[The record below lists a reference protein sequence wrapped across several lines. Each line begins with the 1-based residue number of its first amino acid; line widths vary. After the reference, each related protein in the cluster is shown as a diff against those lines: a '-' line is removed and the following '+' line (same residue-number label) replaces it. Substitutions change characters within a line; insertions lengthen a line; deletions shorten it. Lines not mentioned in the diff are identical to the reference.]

1 MVTLNDIAKVGIMIS
16 QTWPNSN
23 KKEYK
28 TLEAIEYAI
37 KKDFFDS
44 IQTVQIPF
52 SSERKKI
59 SNLIKSNKLIL
70 TYCISRILSNGNFNL
85 SDLDEENRRRSYME
99 VIKRLDEADEAGA
112 KRFAVISGPC
122 PKDLKDRKIALQKLE
137 DSLINICKVAA
148 SSYPEMEI
156 IIEPIDIS
164 VHKKNSL
171 GLTEEGIYLCS
182 TLREKGLKL
191 NLCLDTAHMLLNNED
206 PIMSLRKS
214 KKYVSEFHFCNCIT
228 DPKQIFFG
236 DFHIPFGF
244 PGDIGV
250 KEVAEIMKEAYKMG
264 FFNERQKPSVFCEI
278 FKRDEDKSFK
288 IVEQIIRIF
297 KESWKISRE
306 KLGLKC

>member
-70 TYCISRILSNGNFNL
+70 TYCISRILNNGNFNL

-122 PKDLKDRKIALQKLE
+122 PKDLKDRKIALQKLF
-137 DSLINICKVAA
+137 S
-148 SSYPEMEI
+148 
-156 IIEPIDIS
+156 
-164 VHKKNSL
+164 
-171 GLTEEGIYLCS
+171 
-182 TLREKGLKL
+182 
-191 NLCLDTAHMLLNNED
+191 NL
-206 PIMSLRKS
+206 PKYS
-214 KKYVSEFHFCNCIT
+214 KFH
-228 DPKQIFFG
+228 
-236 DFHIPFGF
+236 
-244 PGDIGV
+244 
-250 KEVAEIMKEAYKMG
+250 
-264 FFNERQKPSVFCEI
+264 S
-278 FKRDEDKSFK
+278 
-288 IVEQIIRIF
+288 
-297 KESWKISRE
+297 
-306 KLGLKC
+306 

>member
-1 MVTLNDIAKVGIMIS
+1 MIS

-23 KKEYK
+23 KEEDK
-28 TLEAIEYAI
+28 TWEAIEYAI

-44 IQTVQIPF
+44 IQTVHIPF

-59 SNLIKSNKLIL
+59 ANLIKSNKIIL
-70 TYCISRILSNGNFNL
+70 TYCISRILNNGNFNL
-85 SDLDEENRRRSYME
+85 SDLDEENRRRSYLE

-112 KRFAVISGPC
+112 KRFVVISGPC

-137 DSLINICKVAA
+137 DSLINICEAAA
-148 SSYPEMEI
+148 SSFPEMEI
-156 IIEPIDIS
+156 IIEPMDIN

-171 GLTEEGIYLCS
+171 GFTEEGIYLCN

-228 DPKQIFFG
+228 NPKQIFFG
-236 DFHIPFGF
+236 DFHMPFGF

-278 FKRDEDKSFK
+278 FKRDEDESFK
-288 IVEQIIRIF
+288 IIEQIIKIF

-306 KLGLKC
+306 QLRLRC

>member
-23 KKEYK
+23 KEEDK

-44 IQTVQIPF
+44 IQTVHIPF

-59 SNLIKSNKLIL
+59 ANLIKSNKIIL
-70 TYCISRILSNGNFNL
+70 TYCISRILNNGNFNL
-85 SDLDEENRRRSYME
+85 SDLDEENRRRSYLE

-112 KRFAVISGPC
+112 KRFVVISGPC

-137 DSLINICKVAA
+137 DSLINICEAAA
-148 SSYPEMEI
+148 SSFPEMEI
-156 IIEPIDIS
+156 IIEPMDIN

-171 GLTEEGIYLCS
+171 GFTEEGIYLCN

-228 DPKQIFFG
+228 NPKQIFFG
-236 DFHIPFGF
+236 DFHMPFGF

-278 FKRDEDKSFK
+278 FKRDEDESFK
-288 IVEQIIRIF
+288 IIEQIIKIF

-306 KLGLKC
+306 QLRLRC